1 MTISSKKGTGK
12 DIEVFDYFSDDNVV
26 GSQMKQVILLNSI
39 NIWDNNGN
47 YVENIQFEQYGNGGF
62 VTTLPKLE
70 AGQKY
75 TITCVA
81 LVNKQLLST
90 SATTTLK
97 LNKNTF
103 YVRSGKNEHSSYAE
117 AKYSR
122 NVIKKT
128 SEKQED
134 GSYKY
139 TVTIN
144 ESQEN
149 LKGLTIKDTFKL
161 DGTVIDINDT
171 FFSKNACFVYVYE
184 SVFV

>member
-12 DIEVFDYFSDDNVV
+12 DIEVFDYFDDNIV
-26 GSQMKQVILLNSI
+26 GSQTKQVILLDRI
-39 NIWDNNGN
+39 YIWDNSGN

-103 YVRSGKNEHSSYAE
+103 HARSGKNKHSSYAE
-117 AKYSR
+117 AEYRR

-139 TVTIN
+139 AMGEI
-144 ESQEN
+144 
-149 LKGLTIKDTFKL
+149 
-161 DGTVIDINDT
+161 DGDLRQFTKEMNAALNGRGGGKP
-171 FFSKNACFVYVYE
+171 FFVQG
-184 SVFV
+184 SVQATEAEIRNFFEK

>member
-1 MTISSKKGTGK
+1 MLDRIH
-12 DIEVFDYFSDDNVV
+12 
-26 GSQMKQVILLNSI
+26 
-39 NIWDNNGN
+39 IWDNSDN

-70 AGQKY
+70 AGKKY

-90 SATTTLK
+90 SATTNLK
-97 LNKNTF
+97 LNKNIF

-117 AKYSR
+117 AEYSR

-134 GSYKY
+134 GSYK
-139 TVTIN
+139 IFRR
-144 ESQEN
+144 
-149 LKGLTIKDTFKL
+149 KPRGLPL
-161 DGTVIDINDT
+161 G
-171 FFSKNACFVYVYE
+171 
-184 SVFV
+184 